1 MVNAAVSAY
10 SLPTFVVRSLSLT
23 RNLSLFAS
31 VALVA
36 ALTLTPIRGDN
47 VIEVSELG
55 DVLEAF
61 SESNTQFLLGFLL
74 EAAANI
80 LLFVPLGA
88 ALSLRGLSLG
98 KSATYGFLLS
108 VAVEGVQ
115 WLVIPGRTTSLDDV
129 VLNTLGAVLGHAFF
143 NCLMP
148 MRVR

>member
-1 MVNAAVSAY
+1 M
-10 SLPTFVVRSLSLT
+10 T

-129 VLNTLGAVLGHAFF
+129 VLNTLGAVLGYALFTR
-143 NCLMP
+143 LTP